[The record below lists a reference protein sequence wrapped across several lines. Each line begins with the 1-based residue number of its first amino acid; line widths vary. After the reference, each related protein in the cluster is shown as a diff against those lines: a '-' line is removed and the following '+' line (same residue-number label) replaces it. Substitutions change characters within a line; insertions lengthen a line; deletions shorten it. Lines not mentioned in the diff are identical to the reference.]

1 VTGSA
6 PPLLHPTSSTTSSLA
21 TRRRRKGFMAF
32 AEDTPAMSALR
43 LSFKSPISALTA
55 ITVVVFIAFVA
66 ISTIPAAA
74 VGEIGEADD
83 APAESEGFATVGDT
97 RMYYEIHGEGEPL
110 LMIMGLGGHILDWG
124 WVLPEKLAEVRQVIV
139 FDNRGAGRSDQPV
152 GPYSIAEMANDTV
165 GLLASLG
172 IERADVF
179 GVSMGGMI
187 AQEMAVRHP
196 ERINRLILGATSPG
210 GDAQILAPPE
220 VQAYLEPRLDLTLH
234 EALWWSVPAGFPQE
248 FIDGHPDI
256 VERKVQANM
265 AYPSSLEAY
274 RAQLAA
280 YRAFEIGDR
289 ISEIRAPTLV
299 MAGDSD
305 ILIPPENGRI
315 LAEKIPGAEF
325 RSIEGAGHLFW
336 ISHPNETYSAVA
348 EFLEGNETLG

>member
-1 VTGSA
+1 
-6 PPLLHPTSSTTSSLA
+6 
-21 TRRRRKGFMAF
+21 
-32 AEDTPAMSALR
+32 MSALR
-43 LSFKSPISALTA
+43 IPFKSPISALTV
-55 ITVVVFIAFVA
+55 ISVVVFIVFVA
-66 ISTIPAAA
+66 ISTIPTAAA
-74 VGEIGEADD
+74 VGAIGEADD
-83 APAESEGFATVGDT
+83 APAESKGFATVGDT

-124 WVLPEKLAEVRQVIV
+124 WVLPEKLAEVRRVIV

-165 GLLASLG
+165 GPYSIAEMANDTVGLLDAIG

-187 AQEMAVRHP
+187 AQEIAVRHP

-234 EALWWSVPAGFPQE
+234 EALWWSAPAGFPKE

-299 MAGDSD
+299 MAGGSD

-348 EFLEGNETLG
+348 GFLEGNETVVINHHTEA